1 MTKLHSQIQ
10 PSSEAATEQ
19 VAAILR
25 DRIVKGELAPFD
37 RILDRR
43 FSAVLD
49 ASRKTVYEMFG
60 LFEFDDL
67 VETNFHRD
75 AVVSENWLED
85 AFVLFDVTSVREG
98 SAAPNAC
105 ENIKVPSLRRF
116 EDLHDEMLDHHKAG
130 HTNDYFDLN
139 AVIHGFVVGLL
150 SAPKVMRRAAKN
162 LDLAATEVLLILVLF
177 YLVMGRFLET
187 FSMRVSTIPAI
198 IPMNFH
204 LDCDLVWFG
213 IFLVILM
220 ELAMKTPPVKMNL
233 SEIQSLRR
241 CGELA
246 EVDRGIPPFTAAMLM
261 MVGLINLWPQIVMVL
276 PEASF

>member
-25 DRIVKGELAPFD
+25 NRIVKGELAPFD

-43 FSAVLD
+43 FSAELD
-49 ASRKTVYEMFG
+49 ASRKTVDEMFE
-60 LFEFDDL
+60 LLEFDEL
-67 VETNFHRD
+67 VETKLHRD

-98 SAAPNAC
+98 SAAPRVSETMTAPC
-105 ENIKVPSLRRF
+105 ARRF
-116 EDLHDEMLDHHKAG
+116 GDLHGEMLDHHKAG

-139 AVIHGFVVGLL
+139 AVIHDFVVGLL
-150 SAPKVMRRAAKN
+150 SVPKAMRRAAKN
-162 LDLAATEVLLILVLF
+162 LDLAATEVLLILVAI

-187 FSMRVSTIPAI
+187 FSMRVSTIPVV
-198 IPMNFH
+198 IPMNFY
-204 LDCDLVWFG
+204 LVFDLVWFG

-220 ELAMKTPPVKMNL
+220 ALALMTPPVKMNL

-241 CGELA
+241 RGELA
-246 EVDRGIPPFTAAMLM
+246 EVDRGIPPFAAAMLM

-276 PEASF
+276 PEVLF

>member
-25 DRIVKGELAPFD
+25 NRIVKGELATFD

-43 FSAVLD
+43 FSAELD
-49 ASRKTVYEMFG
+49 ASRKTVDEMFE
-60 LFEFDDL
+60 LLEFDEL
-67 VETNFHRD
+67 VETKLHRD

-98 SAAPNAC
+98 SAAPRVRETMTAPC
-105 ENIKVPSLRRF
+105 ARRF

-139 AVIHGFVVGLL
+139 AVIHGFVVSLL
-150 SAPKVMRRAAKN
+150 SVPKAMRRAAKN
-162 LDLAATEVLLILVLF
+162 LDLAATEVLLILVAI
-177 YLVMGRFLET
+177 YLVVGRFLET
-187 FSMRVSTIPAI
+187 FSMRISAIPAV
-198 IPMNFH
+198 IPMKFY

-213 IFLVILM
+213 VFLVILM
-220 ELAMKTPPVKMNL
+220 ALAMMKPPVKMNI

-246 EVDRGIPPFTAAMLM
+246 EADRGIPPFAAAMLM

-276 PEASF
+276 PEVSF